1 MNVATDLYLGISEPS
16 QLIAPVPVCIAHHR
30 LQRTTW
36 WIRRDR
42 PDRGPYMVDSGA
54 YSALDAIPD
63 GTPRNE
69 LEEHGYWRTDP
80 REYVSA
86 IAEYHH
92 WIGPPTMVGI
102 QDWMCE
108 DHILAKTGLTVGEHQ
123 DRTVA
128 NYLELTARWD
138 EWFLRSLGPSK
149 FVPTLQGDTPQAYV
163 ACIEKYRRAGVDLLA
178 GPVGVGS
185 LCRRQSTREIIAII
199 SAIVAAVPG
208 IDIHAYGVKTLG
220 IRRVGHLIKTSDTE
234 SWSVDAR
241 YSDPLPAC
249 VGTHQKCTSC
259 LDYALLWRDRL
270 IHSFRSPE
278 PTGGQLDLFGE
289 EFAA

>member
-16 QLIAPVPVCIAHHR
+16 QLYAPVPVCIAHHR

-42 PDRGPYMVDSGA
+42 GLPPYMVDSGA
-54 YSALDAIPD
+54 FSMLDSIPE
-63 GTPRNE
+63 GTPRSE
-69 LEEHGYWRTDP
+69 LEAHGYWRTDP
-80 REYVSA
+80 REYVA
-86 IAEYHH
+86 AVAEYHR

-128 NYLELTARWD
+128 NYLELTARWY
-138 EWFLRSLGPSK
+138 EHFRTLGRSK
-149 FVPTLQGDTPQAYV
+149 FVPTLQGDEPWQYV

-185 LCRRQSTREIIAII
+185 LCRRQSTREIVAII
-199 SAIVAAVPG
+199 NAIVAAVPG
-208 IDIHAYGVKTLG
+208 INIHAYGVKTLG
-220 IRRVGHLIKTSDTE
+220 IRQVGHLIGTSDTE
-234 SWSVDAR
+234 SWAR
-241 YSDPLPAC
+241 EARWGEPLPAC
-249 VGTHQKCTSC
+249 VGTHRKCTQC
-259 LDYALLWRDRL
+259 LDYALAWRDRL
-270 IHSFRSPE
+270 IHSFRPPE
-278 PTGGQLDLFGE
+278 PTGGQLDLFGGE
-289 EFAA
+289 IAA